1 MNHDCKR
8 NGVTSLFAA
17 MDIASGRIISKCMNR
32 HRHQEWLNFL
42 RYIAKSVSSDKEIH
56 IICVNYASH
65 KHLKIRAWQNVT
77 LASIFTSLQPAP
89 HGSTWLSGSSE
100 T

>member
-1 MNHDCKR
+1 MPKQTLYPRPVQVIFDYFC
-8 NGVTSLFAA
+8 LFLL
-17 MDIASGRIISKCMNR
+17 ISKCMNR

-42 RYIAKSVSSDKEIH
+42 RHIAKSVSSDKEIH

-65 KHLKIRAWQNVT
+65 KHLKVRAWQNVT